1 MVDERAVRRRLLL
14 SGLLFGLGLIAFV
27 DETVFHQILGWHH
40 FYDRGTTELGLLS
53 DGVFH
58 AVSWFATI
66 GGLFLL
72 VDVVRRGG
80 WQPMRWWA
88 GVLVGAGGF
97 QLYDGLVQHKLLRVH
112 QIRDVDDL
120 LAYDLAW
127 NGAAAALLL
136 VGTVLLVRSR
146 PRTR

>member
-1 MVDERAVRRRLLL
+1 MLDERSVRRRLLV

-40 FYDRGTTELGLLS
+40 FYDRGASDLGLLS

-58 AVSWFATI
+58 AFSWFATI

-72 VDVVRRGG
+72 VDVVRRDG

-88 GVLVGAGGF
+88 GVLVGAGAF
-97 QLYDGLVQHKLLRVH
+97 QLYDGIVHHKLLRVH
-112 QIRDVDDL
+112 QIRAVDDL
-120 LAYDLAW
+120 LAYDVAW
-127 NGAAAALLL
+127 NGAAALLLL
-136 VGTVLLVRSR
+136 VGIALLVRSK
-146 PRTR
+146 PRAR